1 MVLLQRSKRRR
12 QLARTA
18 RVPRKNAAQ
27 RRKISQASAK
37 APPPAKNPPSLP
49 KTDEDDEV
57 QDLECAHRAV
67 VGHRYMV
74 PESEFFE
81 EGDDEVYRYGVVCWQ
96 RRNVVQMWFD
106 GDDRVTTYKDRLE
119 EWTDFFL

>member
-1 MVLLQRSKRRR
+1 
-12 QLARTA
+12 
-18 RVPRKNAAQ
+18 
-27 RRKISQASAK
+27 
-37 APPPAKNPPSLP
+37 
-49 KTDEDDEV
+49 
-57 QDLECAHRAV
+57 
-67 VGHRYMV
+67 MV